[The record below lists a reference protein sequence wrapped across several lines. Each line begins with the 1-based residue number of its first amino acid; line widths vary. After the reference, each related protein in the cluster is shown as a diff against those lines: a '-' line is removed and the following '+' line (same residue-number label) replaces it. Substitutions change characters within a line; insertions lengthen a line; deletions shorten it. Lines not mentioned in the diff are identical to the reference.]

1 MTNLP
6 TSISIH
12 EVGPR
17 EGFQFEK
24 GPISTARKIE
34 LVDALSATGLRRIQV
49 TSFVS
54 PKWVPQMAD
63 AEEITARFQKVPGV
77 EYDALFLND
86 RGLERA
92 AASGVYVFEGYL
104 GLVASDVFCQKN
116 TNKTIEETI
125 AALPSRIALYERFG
139 IPTRGVS
146 VMAAFGCNYQGDVE
160 LGEVLRLIQVGID
173 LAAEHGQGIE
183 SVRLSDTMGW
193 ANPLQM
199 KRTLAA
205 VQDRWPGLAISL
217 HLHDTRAT
225 AMANAFAALELGVRD
240 FDSSVGG
247 LGGCPFAK
255 HKGSAGNVVTED
267 LAFMCEEMGIET
279 GLDLDRLIA
288 CAALAEEIVGHP
300 LPSKL
305 LRGGSLSALRQATRQ
320 AATA

>member
-1 MTNLP
+1 MSDLP
-6 TSISIH
+6 SAITIR

-24 GPISTARKIE
+24 GPIPTDRKVE
-34 LVDALSATGLRRIQV
+34 LVDALSGTGLRHIQV

-63 AEEITARFQKVPGV
+63 ADEITAKFWKAPGV

-92 AASGVYVFEGYL
+92 LASGAYTFIGHL
-104 GLVASDVFCQKN
+104 TMVASDVFAKKN
-116 TNKTIEETI
+116 TNKTIDELI
-125 AALPSRIALYERFG
+125 AAIPSRIALYKQHG
-139 IPTRGVS
+139 ITTRAVGVQ
-146 VMAAFGCNYQGDVE
+146 AAFGCNYQGDVP
-160 LGEVLRLIQVGID
+160 LSDVLRVVGAAID
-173 LAAEHGQGIE
+173 VAAEHDERIE
-183 SVRLSDTMGW
+183 EVRLSDTMGW

-199 KRTLAA
+199 KRTISA
-205 VQDRWPGLAISL
+205 VQDRWPDVSISL

-225 AMANAFAALELGVRD
+225 AMANAMAGLELGVTS

-247 LGGCPFAK
+247 LGGCPFAS
-255 HKGSAGNVVTED
+255 HKGSAGNIVTED

-279 GLDLDRLIA
+279 GVDLDKLIE
-288 CAALAEEIVGHP
+288 CAALAEDVVGHP

-305 LRGGSLSALRQATRQ
+305 LRGGSLNTIRQ
-320 AATA
+320 AAKQAALA